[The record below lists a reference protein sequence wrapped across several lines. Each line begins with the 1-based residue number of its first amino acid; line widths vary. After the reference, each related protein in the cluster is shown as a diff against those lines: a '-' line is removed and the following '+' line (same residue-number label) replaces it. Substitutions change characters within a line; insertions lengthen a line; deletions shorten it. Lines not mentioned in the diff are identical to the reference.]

1 MIRNGKLV
9 PWKDMTRAERRAETA
24 RITAY
29 LVKREAEDRAAE
41 RARGYI
47 RPEPVHAS
55 SLCVHGHPLGR
66 GHECPGCIEL
76 ARQYAGRSS
85 QVRAIERAAAHPMAT
100 A

>member
-1 MIRNGKLV
+1 MIRNGKHV
-9 PWKDMTRAERRAETA
+9 PWSDMTRAERRAETA

-29 LVKREAEDRAAE
+29 LAAREAEDRAAE
-41 RARGYI
+41 RAAGYV
-47 RPEPVHAS
+47 RPEPVRVI

-76 ARQYAGRSS
+76 GRQYAGRSS
-85 QVRAIERAAAHPMAT
+85 HVRAIARAATHPMAT